1 MADDVIDTPMIET
14 VLSLDT
20 ARDAES
26 GETALMLTLRFQSG
40 TIARLPISEE
50 QGMRLWA
57 LLDRL
62 RQDKG
67 WSAPATPVSVD
78 KVQ

>member
-1 MADDVIDTPMIET
+1 MAKIT
-14 VLSLDT
+14 
-20 ARDAES
+20 
-26 GETALMLTLRFQSG
+26 RFQSG

>member
-1 MADDVIDTPMIET
+1 MIIAGSRMAKIT
-14 VLSLDT
+14 
-20 ARDAES
+20 
-26 GETALMLTLRFQSG
+26 RFQSG

-78 KVQ
+78 RMQ